1 MHELSIASAILDR
14 ANAVSEE
21 NGNARVT
28 RVGLRIGEI
37 SGVEPD
43 ALRFGFEVLCKGTPM
58 EAAVLEIEPCKRR
71 QRCQR
76 CAAEFFPDIVDGI
89 AMSTMACPS
98 CAGDDSVCIAGKE
111 LDVMFIELEDSPC
124 A

>member
-14 ANAVSEE
+14 AKAVSQD

-28 RVGLRIGEI
+28 KVGLRIGEI
-37 SGVEPD
+37 AGVEAD

-58 EAAVLEIEPCKRR
+58 EATILEIELCERR
-71 QRCQR
+71 QRCSC
-76 CAAEFFPDIVDGI
+76 CATEFGPDTVEGLARS
-89 AMSTMACPS
+89 AMSCPS
-98 CAGDDSVCIAGKE
+98 CAGDESVCIAGQE
-111 LDVMFIELEDSPC
+111 LDVTFIELEDSPC

>member
-14 ANAVSEE
+14 AKAVSEE
-21 NGNARVT
+21 NGSARVT
-28 RVGLRIGEI
+28 KVGVRIGEI

-58 EAAVLEIEPCKRR
+58 EAVVLEIEVCKRR
-71 QRCQR
+71 LRCPH
-76 CAAEFFPDIVDGI
+76 CSTEFEPETVDGM
-89 AMSTMACPS
+89 AVSTMICPD
-98 CAGDDSVCIAGKE
+98 CAGDDSVCVAGTE